1 MCVHRRVCK
10 CLWRLAVG
18 VSCLTLITPFSLLRQ
33 GLSLNPARWASL
45 ADHLGLAI
53 LPASRALGLQVSAT
67 PASFYR
73 RSRDSNSGPTLAW
86 RVQYPRRLLPNSGA
100 GVLRATVWQAL
111 SWVWDLS
118 ASACLGCLRSRVG
131 INGRKEALGCVS
143 F

>member
-33 GLSLNPARWASL
+33 GLS
-45 ADHLGLAI
+45 I

-73 RSRDSNSGPTLAW
+73 RSGDSNSGPTLAW